1 MTMAPPVTE
10 MDTNEYEAD
19 DLAYLQEMI
28 ATAERADEP
37 GDTHT
42 HDTIVGNADEGLGV
56 SAISELSSAG
66 YVWMYDTQTGD
77 PSRTNLNM
85 LPEQLQKTREDGS
98 RRFTTNDPGFRPVVG
113 TIKCML
119 HADDPSR
126 ETYSA
131 MGLPVC
137 PKATILSKMSLLD
150 HMRHKHPQENKMISQ
165 LTTDAKEAR
174 QTEREEATLVAMQ
187 KMAGFTPA
195 APPVDEPVAP
205 IAAEVEYE
213 YEYEDE
219 ALVEPVVEPKP
230 VQIVAPCPICVYKA
244 KSMSQGGATRK
255 LNTHKRKK
263 HG

>member
-195 APPVDEPVAP
+195 PPPVAEPVAP

-213 YEYEDE
+213 YEDE
-219 ALVEPVVEPKP
+219 APVESVDEPKP

>member
-1 MTMAPPVTE
+1 
-10 MDTNEYEAD
+10 
-19 DLAYLQEMI
+19 
-28 ATAERADEP
+28 
-37 GDTHT
+37 
-42 HDTIVGNADEGLGV
+42 
-56 SAISELSSAG
+56 
-66 YVWMYDTQTGD
+66 
-77 PSRTNLNM
+77 
-85 LPEQLQKTREDGS
+85 
-98 RRFTTNDPGFRPVVG
+98 
-113 TIKCML
+113 
-119 HADDPSR
+119 
-126 ETYSA
+126 
-131 MGLPVC
+131 
-137 PKATILSKMSLLD
+137 MSLLD

-195 APPVDEPVAP
+195 APPVTEPVAP
-205 IAAEVEYE
+205 IAPEVE

-255 LNTHKRKK
+255 LNSHKRKK

>member
-10 MDTNEYEAD
+10 MDTNEYEVD

-213 YEYEDE
+213 YEDE
-219 ALVEPVVEPKP
+219 APVESVDEPKP

>member
-195 APPVDEPVAP
+195 PPPVAEPVAP

-219 ALVEPVVEPKP
+219 APVESVDEPKP

>member
-1 MTMAPPVTE
+1 MTMAPPITE
-10 MDTNEYEAD
+10 IDTNEYETD

-37 GDTHT
+37 GETRT
-42 HDTIVGNADEGLGV
+42 HDTLVGNSDEGLGV

-66 YVWMYDTQTGD
+66 YVWMYDTETGD

-98 RRFTTNDPGFRPVVG
+98 RRFTTNDPGFRPVLG
-113 TIKCML
+113 AIKCML
-119 HADDPSR
+119 HANDPSR
-126 ETYSA
+126 ETYMA

-137 PKATILSKMSLLD
+137 DKATILSKMSLLD

-187 KMAGFTPA
+187 KMAGFAPA
-195 APPVDEPVAP
+195 APPVAEPVAP
-205 IAAEVEYE
+205 IVPEI
-213 YEYEDE
+213 EYEDE
-219 ALVEPVVEPKP
+219 TLVEPVVEPKP

-255 LNTHKRKK
+255 LNSHKRKK

>member
-1 MTMAPPVTE
+1 MTMAPPITE

-195 APPVDEPVAP
+195 APPVAEPVAP
-205 IAAEVEYE
+205 IVPEI
-213 YEYEDE
+213 EYEDE
-219 ALVEPVVEPKP
+219 TLVEPVVEPKP
-230 VQIVAPCPICVYKA
+230 VQMVAPCNICTYKA

-255 LNTHKRKK
+255 LNSHKRKK